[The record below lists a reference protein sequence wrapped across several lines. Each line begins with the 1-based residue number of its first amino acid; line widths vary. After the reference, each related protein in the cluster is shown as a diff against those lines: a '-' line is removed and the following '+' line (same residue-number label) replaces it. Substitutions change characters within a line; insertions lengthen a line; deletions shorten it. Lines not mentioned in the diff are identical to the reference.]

1 MAAPR
6 TPLAPGLPPC
16 LPTLP
21 CLSAVRAYSRP
32 IWLLPRAVSPALP
45 VFLLV
50 SVYWGLGDEL
60 DVLHV
65 TSIAGKG
72 GGGVGGAGLA
82 ARGAVG
88 TGVHV

>member
-1 MAAPR
+1 M
-6 TPLAPGLPPC
+6 
-16 LPTLP
+16 
-21 CLSAVRAYSRP
+21 RAYSRP

-72 GGGVGGAGLA
+72 GGEWVGQGWQHEERWAPA
-82 ARGAVG
+82 CMCDVHACRCTPARPNA
-88 TGVHV
+88 TPLP